1 MNQTALETCFYEG
14 TLRHCRWLPQRHDFS
29 YRLCMVWL
37 DLVEADTLLQRRGLW
52 SARWP
57 AAARFHRR
65 DYLGDPRQ
73 PLAEAVRSLI
83 QERWGWQPRGPIR
96 LLTNFRH
103 AGIQMNPLSLYY
115 CYTADGQQLEAV
127 LAEVTNTP
135 WNERHHYLLDL
146 RSMNAES
153 ASANTEKQYMY
164 THQKDFHVSPFMGM
178 NQEYRWELSVPRAQL
193 GVQLEAWQQDQKMF
207 TASLQ
212 LKREPFDRRNR
223 LRCLLSYPLQT
234 WKIYAAIY
242 WQALRLWRRGIAYC
256 PHPQHVPANNFKAS
270 SV

>member
-1 MNQTALETCFYEG
+1 MNRSETETCFYEG
-14 TLRHCRWLPQRHDFS
+14 TISHCRWLPQRHDFS
-29 YRLCMVWL
+29 YKLCMVWL
-37 DLVEADTLLQRRGLW
+37 DLDEAESLLQQRGLW

-57 AAARFHRR
+57 AGARFHRR

-73 PLAEAVRSLI
+73 SLAKAVRLFI
-83 QERWGWQPRGPIR
+83 KDRWGWQPGGPIR

-115 CYTADGQQLEAV
+115 CYTEDGQQLEAV

-146 RSMNAES
+146 RSTNSE
-153 ASANTEKQYMY
+153 ASNTGAAKNY
-164 THQKDFHVSPFMGM
+164 TYSHQKDFHVSPFMGM
-178 NQEYRWELSVPRAQL
+178 DQEYRWELSAPREQL

-212 LKREPFDRRNR
+212 LRRQPFDRRNR
-223 LRCLLSYPLQT
+223 LRYLLSYPLQT
-234 WKIYAAIY
+234 WKIYLAIY
-242 WQALRLWRRGIAYC
+242 WQAFRLWRQGIAFC
-256 PHPQHVPANNFKAS
+256 PHPKHKPANDFRTG